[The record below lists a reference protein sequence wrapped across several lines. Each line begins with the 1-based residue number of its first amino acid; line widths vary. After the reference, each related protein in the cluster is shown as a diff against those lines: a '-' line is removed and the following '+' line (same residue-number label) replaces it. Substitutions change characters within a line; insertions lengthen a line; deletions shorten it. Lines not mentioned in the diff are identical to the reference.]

1 MTAVARRR
9 TDSETGGEPV
19 DTLHLPIRQ
28 LDVAQQTA
36 RIDRAR
42 RFRIDREQQ
51 LNTSAAVSLDRAI
64 PFLARRG
71 IKIHHWI
78 VAC

>member
-1 MTAVARRR
+1 
-9 TDSETGGEPV
+9 
-19 DTLHLPIRQ
+19 
-28 LDVAQQTA
+28 VAQQTA